1 MSSQLSADRVRKRP
15 GCLSDRNLARV
26 LVGNLRPG
34 EEQLREV
41 ALVKIIV
48 PAQKSNP
55 RWEATRQLAPMIR
68 LRECQRPGPSIVS
81 CRALSVDDA

>member
-1 MSSQLSADRVRKRP
+1 MPQRQEP
-15 GCLSDRNLARV
+15 GEGAGRQPQA
-26 LVGNLRPG
+26 G

-68 LRECQRPGPSIVS
+68 LGECQRPGPSIVPCS
-81 CRALSVDDA
+81 ALSVDDA